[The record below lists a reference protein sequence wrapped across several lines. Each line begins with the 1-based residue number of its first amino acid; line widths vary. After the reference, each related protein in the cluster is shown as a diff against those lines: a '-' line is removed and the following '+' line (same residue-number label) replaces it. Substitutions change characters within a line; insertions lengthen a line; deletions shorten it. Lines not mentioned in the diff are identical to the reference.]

1 MWDFHRSQETPATK
15 AMVTSNSRN
24 VTREVEEEEEEL
36 EEVEGVLGGMG
47 VKPLPL
53 HCWWQESLVHS
64 AVGSFV
70 AAGEK
75 V

>member
-1 MWDFHRSQETPATK
+1 
-15 AMVTSNSRN
+15 MVTSNSRN

-70 AAGEK
+70 A